1 MNGLEEREDALK
13 TEPDGFGDADT
24 EAAAASDNAAQGL
37 IDSDIEAADATASSD
52 AAPTPEPKAEVDPTT
67 LYDPITN
74 RVRLLIARDID
85 PTDKVRVYIRI
96 IVVAGILYYIGTG
109 VWGILMG

>member
-1 MNGLEEREDALK
+1 MNEFEHSEKERD
-13 TEPDGFGDADT
+13 TVQDGFGVSDMT
-24 EAAAASDNAAQGL
+24 GAAVYDNAAQ
-37 IDSDIEAADATASSD
+37 EPAVSD
-52 AAPTPEPKAEVDPTT
+52 AAAVQEAESDTSPESKTEVDPAT

-85 PTDKVRVYIRI
+85 PSDKVRVYIRI

-109 VWGILMG
+109 AWGILMG